1 MRTFEI
7 TIVCRSSEA
16 LPQDT
21 VRQIAAYCSLRFLTC
36 LTETTNRLTFVGKAE
51 ASAVR
56 TFAEI
61 MLSVQGVQSV
71 RIECVPIN

>member
-21 VRQIAAYCSLRFLTC
+21 VRQIAAYCGLRFLTC

-61 MLSVQGVQSV
+61 MRMRSTNDAPRSKVESA
-71 RIECVPIN
+71 